1 MILGTGTKPIRG
13 AQLNRSHPLA
23 RGLVGLYLFNEGPGC
38 KRVQNLAV
46 PGSEGVITA
55 TDFQTCWASS
65 DDGGAVEIVA
75 ATATGVIECASLSGF
90 KANKADDISAFVV
103 YRRTGTFPTGYGTL
117 LANSASAYNQGLYL
131 LLTNDGLVQNFA
143 KSKATLPSGWDNGW
157 HAVGYCHCKADNHAN
172 DAFYYDGTPLVT
184 QDDTYDAGD
193 GQNILRIGK
202 NTSNGHYFQGRI
214 TVVAVWNAALS
225 AGDFMHLARDRYAMI
240 ARPSSVASSFGGLS
254 RPWIPA
260 AGRGERLGE
269 NIGMQAA

>member
-1 MILGTGTKPIRG
+1 MILGNWTKPIRG

-38 KRVQNLAV
+38 KTVQNLAV
-46 PGSEGVITA
+46 PGNEGTITA

-143 KSKATLPSGWDNGW
+143 KSKATLPSGWDSGW
-157 HAVGYCHCKADNHAN
+157 HAIGYCHCKADNHAN
-172 DAFYYDGTPLVT
+172 DAFYYDGAPLVT
-184 QDDTYDAGD
+184 QDDIYDAGD

-214 TVVAVWNAALS
+214 TVVAVWNAALT
-225 AGDFMHLARDRYAMI
+225 AGDFMRLARDRYALL
-240 ARPSSVASSFGGLS
+240 ARAGG
-254 RPWIPA
+254 IPA
-260 AGRGERLGE
+260 AFSVPSRGGIRAVARGERLGE
-269 NIGMQAA
+269 MLGMQA